1 MQFQTHSHTFEYMNA
16 DTTESVKLKKE
27 VVQLARN
34 YKLKK
39 GVPVKIFIENAI
51 IEKDKRLK
59 SKKKQ

>member
-1 MQFQTHSHTFEYMNA
+1 MNA
-16 DTTESVKLKKE
+16 DKTESVKLKSD

-34 YKLKK
+34 YKAKK

-59 SKKKQ
+59 SKKKL